1 MAARK
6 NCIHQG
12 FAYAKD
18 GYKNIRIIC
27 DYDGEI
33 HPKKYCE
40 KCENY
45 VLKCYTLS
53 TVDKRTKF

>member
-6 NCIHQG
+6 KCKHQG

-27 DYDGEI
+27 DLTGEI
-33 HPKKYCE
+33 YPKKHCE

-45 VLKCYTLS
+45 VPRIKERGA
-53 TVDKRTKF
+53 DE

>member
-1 MAARK
+1 MAARR

-12 FAYAKD
+12 FAYAKN

-27 DYDGEI
+27 DWDGKQ
-33 HPKKYCE
+33 HPKEYCK

-45 VLKCYTLS
+45 VPW
-53 TVDKRTKF
+53 DKKMIHEPPKGD

>member
-27 DYDGEI
+27 DFDGEI
-33 HPKKYCE
+33 HPKKHCE

-45 VLKCYTLS
+45 VPRAPKERGGE
-53 TVDKRTKF
+53 K

>member
-1 MAARK
+1 MAARR

-27 DYDGEI
+27 DWDGKI
-33 HPKKYCE
+33 RPKEYCK

-45 VLKCYTLS
+45 VPHVK
-53 TVDKRTKF
+53 KEKGE

>member
-1 MAARK
+1 MAQRR

-18 GYKNIRIIC
+18 GYKNIHIVC
-27 DYDGEI
+27 DYDGKC
-33 HPKKYCE
+33 HKKDDCR

-45 VLKCYTLS
+45 VARPKEKGGDT
-53 TVDKRTKF
+53 DA

>member
-1 MAARK
+1 MAKRR

-18 GYKNIRIIC
+18 GYKNIHIVC
-27 DYDGEI
+27 DCDGKC
-33 HPKKYCE
+33 HKKDDCQ

-45 VLKCYTLS
+45 VPRPKE
-53 TVDKRTKF
+53 KGGAE